1 MVENNKQDSWAN
13 PAPAGLVAL
22 AVSCFCF
29 FALFTERVTEN
40 ATPLLG
46 WWLLGGF
53 VIQLIVGIIDLKNG
67 NTVGGNTF
75 LYFSAFFM
83 LVGGLEQ
90 LFKFYLVDSQIM
102 LDTKIDGWAWLCL
115 SLALWLFTPAYFKS
129 PLLLCLIVIILDV
142 ALPLLAFMDL
152 GIISRQFS
160 YIPGWL
166 LLLAGLIG
174 IYLAAAIVV
183 NDTFNKKVYP
193 NPDPLM
199 KFMDRSHELKTET
212 IRD

>member
-1 MVENNKQDSWAN
+1 MDKHDNSWAD

-29 FALFTERVTEN
+29 FALFTERVTGN
-40 ATPLLG
+40 AAPLLG

-53 VIQLIVGIIDLKNG
+53 VIQLIVGIIELKKG

-83 LVGGLEQ
+83 LVGGFEQ
-90 LFKFYLVDSQIM
+90 LFKFHLANSPFV
-102 LDTKIDGWAWLCL
+102 LDTQIDGWAWLCL

-129 PLLLCLIVIILDV
+129 PFLLCVIVLILDV
-142 ALPLLAFMDL
+142 ALPILALIDL
-152 GIISRQFS
+152 GIISRQLS

-166 LLLAGLIG
+166 LLLAGLTG

-183 NDTFNKKVYP
+183 NDTFKRKIYP

-199 KFMDRSHELKTET
+199 KFTGRSYQREKKIIT
-212 IRD
+212 D